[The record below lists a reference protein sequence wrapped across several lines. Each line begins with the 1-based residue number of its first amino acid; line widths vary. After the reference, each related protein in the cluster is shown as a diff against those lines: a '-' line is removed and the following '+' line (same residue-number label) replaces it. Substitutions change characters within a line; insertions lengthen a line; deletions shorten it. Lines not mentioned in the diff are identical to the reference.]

1 MVRRIGILEFNE
13 PVTTTSRK
21 ILHVDMD
28 AFYASIE
35 QRDNPKLRGKP
46 VIIARHPK
54 ENSGHGVVSTAS
66 YEARRYGV
74 HSAMSAEEAFRLC
87 PKGIFVH
94 GRHDYYRQV
103 SEQVRDIF
111 RRFTDKIE
119 PLSID
124 EAFLDVTENHY
135 HLNSALEVAR
145 RIQAMIVDE
154 LHLTCS
160 IGVSYNK
167 FIAKLA
173 SDHHKPHGITV
184 VTPENAVRFIDNL
197 AVEDIYGIGKRSSE
211 RLMKDGIKTG
221 SDLRKLSQEECLKYF
236 GRAGLA
242 IYERVRGVDNRPVKT
257 TRKRQSIGNEMTLY
271 PYLYSE
277 EDVSDTLR
285 RLSRSVAQHVTEKKV
300 FGEVVVLK
308 YRYVD
313 FTTATR
319 QVSLPAP
326 ISRYEDIY
334 PEAQSLWDNYGDVTR
349 GVRLLG
355 VTLGRLDDLEYEN
368 ITLPIERYTSRI
380 DNPPIEE

>member
-1 MVRRIGILEFNE
+1 MMVRRIGILEFNE
-13 PVTTTSRK
+13 PTTAENRK

-46 VIIARHPK
+46 VIIARHPR
-54 ENSGHGVVSTAS
+54 ENSGRGVVSTAS
-66 YEARRYGV
+66 YEARKFGV
-74 HSAMSAEEAFRLC
+74 HSAMSAEEAYRLC
-87 PKGIFVH
+87 PQGIFVH

-103 SEQVRDIF
+103 SEQVREIF

-124 EAFLDVTENHY
+124 EAFLDVTENKY
-135 HLNSALEVAR
+135 GLRSALEVAR
-145 RIQAMIVDE
+145 RIQAMIAVE

-184 VTPENAVRFIDNL
+184 VTPEHAVQFIDQL
-197 AVEDIYGIGKRSSE
+197 PVKDIYGIGKRSSE
-211 RLMKDGIKTG
+211 RLAQDGITTG
-221 SDLRKLSQEECLKYF
+221 KDLRALTQEDCLRYF
-236 GRAGLA
+236 GKGGLA

-257 TRKRQSIGNEMTLY
+257 GRKRQSIGNETTLY

-277 EDVSDTLR
+277 DDVSETLR
-285 RLSRSVAQHVTEKKV
+285 RLSRSVADHVAQKKV
-300 FGEVVVLK
+300 FGEVLILK

-319 QVSLPAP
+319 QVSLTAP
-326 ISRYEDIY
+326 ISTYEDIY

-349 GVRLLG
+349 GIRLLG
-355 VTLGRLDDLEYEN
+355 VTLGRLNQSEYEN
-368 ITLPIERYTSRI
+368 IKLPIERYHQNKNAQT
-380 DNPPIEE
+380 E

>member
-1 MVRRIGILEFNE
+1 MMVRRIGILEFNE
-13 PVTTTSRK
+13 PTTAENRK

-46 VIIARHPK
+46 VIIARHPR
-54 ENSGHGVVSTAS
+54 ENSGRGVVSTAS
-66 YEARRYGV
+66 YEARKFGV
-74 HSAMSAEEAFRLC
+74 HSAMSAEEAYRLC
-87 PKGIFVH
+87 PQGIFVH

-103 SEQVRDIF
+103 SKQVREIF

-124 EAFLDVTENHY
+124 EAFLDVTENKY
-135 HLNSALEVAR
+135 GLRSALEVAR
-145 RIQAMIVDE
+145 RIQAMIAVE

-184 VTPENAVRFIDNL
+184 VTPEHAVQFIDQL
-197 AVEDIYGIGKRSSE
+197 PVKDIYGIGKRSSE
-211 RLMKDGIKTG
+211 RLAQDGITTG
-221 SDLRKLSQEECLKYF
+221 KDLRALTQEDCLRYF
-236 GRAGLA
+236 GKGGLA

-257 TRKRQSIGNEMTLY
+257 GRKRQSIGNETTLY

-277 EDVSDTLR
+277 DDVSETLR
-285 RLSRSVAQHVTEKKV
+285 RLSRSVADHVAQKKV
-300 FGEVVVLK
+300 FGEVVILK

-319 QVSLPAP
+319 QVSLTAP
-326 ISRYEDIY
+326 ISTYEDIY

-349 GVRLLG
+349 GIRLLG
-355 VTLGRLDDLEYEN
+355 VTLGRLNQSEYEN
-368 ITLPIERYTSRI
+368 IKLPIGRYHQNKNAQT
-380 DNPPIEE
+380 E

>member
-1 MVRRIGILEFNE
+1 MMVRRIGILEFNE
-13 PVTTTSRK
+13 PTTAENRK

-46 VIIARHPK
+46 VIIARHPR
-54 ENSGHGVVSTAS
+54 ENSGRGVVSTAS
-66 YEARRYGV
+66 YEARKFGV
-74 HSAMSAEEAFRLC
+74 HSAMSAEEAYRLC
-87 PKGIFVH
+87 PQGVFVH

-103 SEQVRDIF
+103 SEQVREIF

-124 EAFLDVTENHY
+124 EAFLDVTENKY
-135 HLNSALEVAR
+135 GLRSALEVAR
-145 RIQAMIVDE
+145 RIQAMIAVE

-184 VTPENAVRFIDNL
+184 VTPEHAVQFIDQL
-197 AVEDIYGIGKRSSE
+197 PVKDIYGIGKRSSE
-211 RLMKDGIKTG
+211 RLAQDGITTG
-221 SDLRKLSQEECLKYF
+221 KDLRALTQEDCLRYF
-236 GRAGLA
+236 GKGGLA
-242 IYERVRGVDNRPVKT
+242 IYERIRGVDNRPVKT
-257 TRKRQSIGNEMTLY
+257 GRKRQSIGNETTLY

-277 EDVSDTLR
+277 DDVSETLR
-285 RLSRSVAQHVTEKKV
+285 RLSRSVADHVAQKKV
-300 FGEVVVLK
+300 FGEVVILK

-319 QVSLPAP
+319 QVSLAAP
-326 ISRYEDIY
+326 ISTYEDIY

-349 GVRLLG
+349 GIRLLG
-355 VTLGRLDDLEYEN
+355 VTLGRLNQSEYEN
-368 ITLPIERYTSRI
+368 IKLPIERYHQNKNAQT
-380 DNPPIEE
+380 E

>member
-1 MVRRIGILEFNE
+1 MMVRRIGILEFNE
-13 PVTTTSRK
+13 PTTAENRK

-46 VIIARHPK
+46 VIIARHPR
-54 ENSGHGVVSTAS
+54 ENSGRGVVSTAS
-66 YEARRYGV
+66 YEARKFGV
-74 HSAMSAEEAFRLC
+74 HSAMSAEEAYRLC
-87 PKGIFVH
+87 PQGVFVH

-103 SEQVRDIF
+103 SEQVREIF

-124 EAFLDVTENHY
+124 EAFLDVTENKY
-135 HLNSALEVAR
+135 GLRSALEVAR
-145 RIQAMIVDE
+145 RIQAMIAVE

-184 VTPENAVRFIDNL
+184 VTPEHAVQFIDQL
-197 AVEDIYGIGKRSSE
+197 PVKDIYGIGKRSSE
-211 RLMKDGIKTG
+211 RLAQDGITTG
-221 SDLRKLSQEECLKYF
+221 KDLRALTQEDCLRYF
-236 GRAGLA
+236 GKGGLA

-257 TRKRQSIGNEMTLY
+257 GRKRQSIGNETTLY

-277 EDVSDTLR
+277 DDVSETLR
-285 RLSRSVAQHVTEKKV
+285 RLSRSVADHVAQKKV
-300 FGEVVVLK
+300 FGEVVILK

-319 QVSLPAP
+319 QVSLAAP
-326 ISRYEDIY
+326 ISTYEDIY

-349 GVRLLG
+349 GIRLLG
-355 VTLGRLDDLEYEN
+355 VTLGRLNQSEYEN
-368 ITLPIERYTSRI
+368 IKLPIERYHQNKNAQT
-380 DNPPIEE
+380 E

>member
-1 MVRRIGILEFNE
+1 MMVRRIGILEFNE
-13 PVTTTSRK
+13 PTTAENRK

-46 VIIARHPK
+46 VIIARHPR
-54 ENSGHGVVSTAS
+54 ENSGRGVVSTAS
-66 YEARRYGV
+66 YEARKFGV
-74 HSAMSAEEAFRLC
+74 HSAMSAEEAYRLC
-87 PKGIFVH
+87 PQGIFVH

-103 SEQVRDIF
+103 SEQVREIF

-124 EAFLDVTENHY
+124 EAFLDVTENKY
-135 HLNSALEVAR
+135 GLRSALEVAR
-145 RIQAMIVDE
+145 RIQAMIAVE

-184 VTPENAVRFIDNL
+184 VTPEHAVQFIDQL
-197 AVEDIYGIGKRSSE
+197 PVEDIYGIGKRSSE
-211 RLMKDGIKTG
+211 RLAQDGITTG
-221 SDLRKLSQEECLKYF
+221 KDLRSLTQEDCLRYF
-236 GRAGLA
+236 GKGGLA

-257 TRKRQSIGNEMTLY
+257 GRKRQSIGNETTLY

-277 EDVSDTLR
+277 DDVSETLR
-285 RLSRSVAQHVTEKKV
+285 RLSRSVADHVAQKKV
-300 FGEVVVLK
+300 FGEIVILK

-319 QVSLPAP
+319 QVSLTAP
-326 ISRYEDIY
+326 ISTYEDIY

-355 VTLGRLDDLEYEN
+355 VTLGRLNQSEYEN
-368 ITLPIERYTSRI
+368 IKLPIERYHQNKNAQT
-380 DNPPIEE
+380 E

>member
-1 MVRRIGILEFNE
+1 MMVRRIGILEFNE
-13 PVTTTSRK
+13 PTTAENRK

-46 VIIARHPK
+46 VIIARHPR
-54 ENSGHGVVSTAS
+54 ENSGRGVVSTAS
-66 YEARRYGV
+66 YEARKFGV
-74 HSAMSAEEAFRLC
+74 HSAMSAEEAYRLC
-87 PKGIFVH
+87 PQGVFVH

-103 SEQVRDIF
+103 SEQVREIF

-124 EAFLDVTENHY
+124 EAFLDVTENKY
-135 HLNSALEVAR
+135 GLRSALEVAR
-145 RIQAMIVDE
+145 RIQAMIAVE

-184 VTPENAVRFIDNL
+184 VTPEHAVQFIDQL
-197 AVEDIYGIGKRSSE
+197 PVKDIYGIGKRSSE
-211 RLMKDGIKTG
+211 RLAQDGITTG
-221 SDLRKLSQEECLKYF
+221 KDLRALTQEDCLRYF
-236 GRAGLA
+236 GKGGLA

-257 TRKRQSIGNEMTLY
+257 GRKRQSIGNETTLY

-277 EDVSDTLR
+277 DDVSETLR
-285 RLSRSVAQHVTEKKV
+285 RLSRSVADHVAQKKV
-300 FGEVVVLK
+300 FGEVVILK

-319 QVSLPAP
+319 QVSLTAP
-326 ISRYEDIY
+326 ISTYEDIY

-349 GVRLLG
+349 GIRLLG
-355 VTLGRLDDLEYEN
+355 VTLGRLNQSEYEN
-368 ITLPIERYTSRI
+368 IKLPIERYHQNKNAQT
-380 DNPPIEE
+380 E

>member
-1 MVRRIGILEFNE
+1 MMVRRIGILEFNE
-13 PVTTTSRK
+13 PTTAENRK

-46 VIIARHPK
+46 VIIARHPR
-54 ENSGHGVVSTAS
+54 ENSGRGVVSTAS
-66 YEARRYGV
+66 YEARKFGV
-74 HSAMSAEEAFRLC
+74 HSAMSAEEAYRLC
-87 PKGIFVH
+87 PQGVFVH

-103 SEQVRDIF
+103 SEQVREIF

-124 EAFLDVTENHY
+124 EAFLDVTENKY
-135 HLNSALEVAR
+135 GLRSALEVAR
-145 RIQAMIVDE
+145 RIQAMIAVE

-184 VTPENAVRFIDNL
+184 VTPEHAVQFIDQL
-197 AVEDIYGIGKRSSE
+197 PVEDIYGIGKRSSE
-211 RLMKDGIKTG
+211 RLAQDGITTG
-221 SDLRKLSQEECLKYF
+221 KDLRSLTQEDCLRYF
-236 GRAGLA
+236 GKGGLA
-242 IYERVRGVDNRPVKT
+242 IYERVRGVDNRPVKIG
-257 TRKRQSIGNEMTLY
+257 RKRQSIGNETTLY

-277 EDVSDTLR
+277 DDVSETLR
-285 RLSRSVAQHVTEKKV
+285 RLSRSVADHVAQKKV
-300 FGEVVVLK
+300 FGEVLILK

-319 QVSLPAP
+319 QVSLTAP
-326 ISRYEDIY
+326 ISTYEDIY

-349 GVRLLG
+349 GIRLLG
-355 VTLGRLDDLEYEN
+355 VTLGRLNQSEYEN
-368 ITLPIERYTSRI
+368 IKLPIERYHQNKNAQT
-380 DNPPIEE
+380 E

>member
-1 MVRRIGILEFNE
+1 MMVRRIGILEFNE
-13 PVTTTSRK
+13 PTTAENRK

-46 VIIARHPK
+46 VIIARHPR
-54 ENSGHGVVSTAS
+54 ENSGRGVVSTAS
-66 YEARRYGV
+66 YEARKFGV
-74 HSAMSAEEAFRLC
+74 HSAMSAEEAYRLC
-87 PKGIFVH
+87 PQGIFVH

-103 SEQVRDIF
+103 SKQVREIF

-124 EAFLDVTENHY
+124 EAFLDVTENKY
-135 HLNSALEVAR
+135 GLRSALEVAR
-145 RIQAMIVDE
+145 RIQAMIAVE

-184 VTPENAVRFIDNL
+184 VTPEHAVQFIDQL
-197 AVEDIYGIGKRSSE
+197 PVKDIYGIGKRSSE
-211 RLMKDGIKTG
+211 RLVQDGITTG
-221 SDLRKLSQEECLKYF
+221 KDLRALTQEDCLRYF
-236 GRAGLA
+236 GKGGLA

-257 TRKRQSIGNEMTLY
+257 GRKRQSIGNETTLY

-277 EDVSDTLR
+277 DDVSETLR
-285 RLSRSVAQHVTEKKV
+285 RLSRSVADHVAQKKV
-300 FGEVVVLK
+300 FGEVVILK

-319 QVSLPAP
+319 QVSLTAP
-326 ISRYEDIY
+326 ISTYEDIY

-349 GVRLLG
+349 GIRLLG
-355 VTLGRLDDLEYEN
+355 VTLGRLNQSEYEN
-368 ITLPIERYTSRI
+368 IKLPIGRYHQNKNAQT
-380 DNPPIEE
+380 E